1 MMWQTE
7 KKQRIV
13 MLDKIFNTLVK
24 FFISVTILSGILRMF
39 EINERSITAIILTI
53 GVWHFV
59 EWAIDNYNK

>member
-1 MMWQTE
+1 
-7 KKQRIV
+7 

-24 FFISVTILSGILRMF
+24 FLISVTILSGILIMF

-53 GVWHFV
+53 GVWQFA

>member
-1 MMWQTE
+1 
-7 KKQRIV
+7 

-24 FFISVTILSGILRMF
+24 LFISVTILAGILRMF

-53 GVWHFV
+53 GVWHFA